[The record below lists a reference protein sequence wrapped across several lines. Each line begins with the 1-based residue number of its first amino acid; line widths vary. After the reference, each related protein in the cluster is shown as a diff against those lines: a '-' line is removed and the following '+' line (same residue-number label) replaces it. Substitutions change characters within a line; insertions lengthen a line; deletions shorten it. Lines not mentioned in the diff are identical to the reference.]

1 LRLACL
7 ALLLAQDL
15 VTREAR
21 KPLRT
26 FAARI
31 LPKATELAH
40 LPLEGRFGPGAG
52 NIVLLFR
59 RTDDVN
65 SNYTGWVLVPAAA
78 SKYTRHVLPEMREI
92 PGHFQIEVQAVFYA
106 NADSDP
112 ASELFV
118 LYSYHRNGSQDDD
131 SSAVAVY
138 DWTGK
143 EFVSL
148 EALEKKLA
156 GLKTAAAVRR
166 ALHENLL

>member
-1 LRLACL
+1 LKFAWL
-7 ALLLAQDL
+7 ALLMAQDL
-15 VTREAR
+15 MTREAR
-21 KPLRT
+21 EPLRT
-26 FAARI
+26 FASRA
-31 LPKATELAH
+31 LPKGTELAH

-52 NIVLLFR
+52 NVVLLFR

-65 SNYTGWVLVPAAA
+65 SNYSGWVLVPVAP
-78 SKYTRHVLPEMREI
+78 SKYSRYVLPEMREI

-112 ASELFV
+112 ALELFV

-143 EFVSL
+143 GFVSL
-148 EALEKKLA
+148 EAVEKKLA
-156 GLKTAAAVRR
+156 GLKTAAAVRASLMKFR
-166 ALHENLL
+166 